1 MDSRISTPH
10 LAASPHDDG
19 ELSVRI
25 NAEFG
30 EMPGLRL
37 TLPQAARLFNVERT
51 QCERVLGALVKR
63 GALASDG
70 RAFVRLHPSRSMG
83 TR

>member
-1 MDSRISTPH
+1 
-10 LAASPHDDG
+10 
-19 ELSVRI
+19 
-25 NAEFG
+25 
-30 EMPGLRL
+30 
-37 TLPQAARLFNVERT
+37 
-51 QCERVLGALVKR
+51 VLGALVKR